1 MSARFV
7 VLGVALAITCEGGT
21 PFRDPVWRETA
32 LRHSR
37 PLGAGEKFDPQESDP
52 KLRAAFAAADAAA
65 ERRVMNVKR
74 DEKFIFRYWS
84 AKKEILRQQFGIEW
98 KTPAELNPRI
108 TYSDYGQR
116 EITEDEKRDITPV
129 VRKRTSTPITS
140 IERDYE
146 GKVRVWTKPGVGDE
160 SIAYV
165 VELQR
170 GRWKIVDVEHWMP

>member
-1 MSARFV
+1 MSVRCI
-7 VLGVALAITCEGGT
+7 VLGVVFAITCEAGI

-37 PLGAGEKFDPQESDP
+37 PLGVGEKVDPQEHNP

-74 DEKFIFRYWS
+74 DDKFIFHFWA
-84 AKKEILRQQFGIEW
+84 AKKNILRQQFGIDW

-108 TYSDYGQR
+108 VYAGYGQR
-116 EITEDEKRDITPV
+116 EITGLEQREITPV
-129 VRKRTSTPITS
+129 VRKRTFNPITW
-140 IERDYE
+140 IERDYQ
-146 GKVRVWTKPGVGDE
+146 GKVRVWTKPSAGDE
-160 SIAYV
+160 SVAYV
-165 VELQR
+165 VELHS